1 MNKDKLGESLTPDSA
16 AVMKYLDMYQAII
29 SRMAGNSSDCKKWAV
44 ALVSAIFLLVA
55 DKGKVG
61 FVVVAWIPVIL
72 FWFLDAYY
80 LALEKQF
87 RAGSNKVVSD
97 LHEGRL
103 YSRGLFKF
111 SATGK
116 LPKTMLESFVSW
128 AVWPFYLGLLGLV
141 TLAGWG
147 VLHVA
152 SV

>member
-1 MNKDKLGESLTPDSA
+1 MTGDTNTPLTPDSA

-61 FVVVAWIPVIL
+61 FIVVAWIPVIL

-80 LALEKQF
+80 LALEQQF
-87 RAGSNKVVSD
+87 RKSSNQVVTD
-97 LHEGRL
+97 LHAGQL
-103 YSRGLFKF
+103 YSHHLFKF
-111 SATGK
+111 YATGR
-116 LPKTMLESFVSW
+116 LPKTMLGSFVSW

-141 TLAGWG
+141 TLAGWSI
-147 VLHVA
+147 LHVA